1 MLVAL
6 LVDFQITI
14 NTPPVFRNGA
24 AARCVAGIA
33 LSPKRGL
40 YSDITKCEL
49 SMLLSSPQL
58 NPFTIHSENIPVR
71 VSSTELCRSYIRST
85 SELIC
90 RSSEVWLRMRMTE
103 VGRGLG
109 IKGHMG
115 LELPPVLQLFFLELP
130 LPSSEPLSLSLQA
143 FRFIQLT
150 RWNAD
155 ADEAVVM
162 IAEGALLNVVEA
174 RPEEA
179 RVVEVVG
186 PLLQSLLV
194 EVEVLQSIF
203 VADVAEGVPS
213 DLNPLRFSP
222 PAQWLV

>member
-1 MLVAL
+1 M
-6 LVDFQITI
+6 
-14 NTPPVFRNGA
+14 
-24 AARCVAGIA
+24 
-33 LSPKRGL
+33 
-40 YSDITKCEL
+40 
-49 SMLLSSPQL
+49 
-58 NPFTIHSENIPVR
+58 
-71 VSSTELCRSYIRST
+71 
-85 SELIC
+85 
-90 RSSEVWLRMRMTE
+90 
-103 VGRGLG
+103 
-109 IKGHMG
+109 
-115 LELPPVLQLFFLELP
+115 
-130 LPSSEPLSLSLQA
+130 
-143 FRFIQLT
+143 
-150 RWNAD
+150 D

-194 EVEVLQSIF
+194 EDEVLQNIF